1 MTLSTILLQAG
12 AGGGAMG
19 QLIMILLIIVVFY
32 FFMIR
37 PQMKK
42 AKEEKLFKQS
52 LLKGDKVVTIGGV
65 HGKIIDVNDT
75 TFIIEVDN
83 NVKLKVE
90 KTAIS
95 AEATKQYQPAQP
107 KKS

>member
-1 MTLSTILLQAG
+1 MTLNYILLQAQG
-12 AGGGAMG
+12 SGAMS
-19 QLIMILLIIVVFY
+19 QWVMILLIIVVFY

-42 AKEEKLFKQS
+42 AKQEKLFKES
-52 LLKGDKVVTIGGV
+52 LVKGDKVVTIGGV
-65 HGKIIDVNDT
+65 HGKITEVNET
-75 TFIIEVDN
+75 TFIIEVDS

-95 AEATKQYQPAQP
+95 AEATKQYQPKAEV
-107 KKS
+107 KK